1 MIVINALGVGVE
13 VDDDVAVR
21 DGVSTAVG
29 VTKPVI
35 VLLAEELDVSLD
47 VRDGLAPGESVGDD
61 EDVILA
67 VSEGSGTP
75 LDVLD
80 PVEVNVSDPDE
91 DAVGVTVDDGVLV
104 AVLVAVAL
112 EESEILE
119 VIDAEAPFERELVGV
134 REIELDKL

>member
-29 VTKPVI
+29 VNKPVT
-35 VLLAEELDVSLD
+35 VLDAEELDVSLD

-61 EDVILA
+61 EDVTLA
-67 VSEGSGTP
+67 VSEGSDMP
-75 LDVLD
+75 LNVLD
-80 PVEVNVSDPDE
+80 AVEVKVSEPDE
-91 DAVGVTVDDGVLV
+91 EDVGVTVAEGVFV
-104 AVLVAVAL
+104 ALIVAVAL

-119 VIDAEAPFERELVGV
+119 VIEAEAPFETELVGV
-134 REIELDKL
+134 RDIELDKL